1 MTALQDKPQGVSE
14 DAQKRTL
21 TLTLIQ
27 AVTLALREELRRDE
41 RVVLFGEDVGARGG
55 VFLATEGL
63 QEEFGVKRVFDTPLS
78 EASIVGAAV
87 GMAARGLRPIAEI
100 QFADYI
106 FPAFDQIV
114 SQAAKIRYRSGGQFS
129 APLVIR
135 APSGGGVRGGHH
147 HSQSPE
153 SYFAHTPGL
162 QVVMPSTPYDAK
174 GLLKAAVRGDDPVLY
189 FEPKRLYRAAK
200 GEVPEGDYTVEIGK
214 AALRREGSD
223 LSIIGYGGVM
233 PDALKAAGALE
244 QEGVSVEVIDLRSIL
259 PWDREAVLAS
269 VAKTGRALLVS
280 EAPRTANF
288 MGEVAYVIQE
298 ELFDNL
304 LAPVGQVAGFDTP
317 YPYAFDKTYLPGA
330 NRMLRAA
337 VKLLE
342 Y

>member
-1 MTALQDKPQGVSE
+1 VTALQEKEQPVTAPETQ
-14 DAQKRTL
+14 TM
-21 TLTLIQ
+21 TLIQ
-27 AVTLALREELRRDE
+27 ALNLAIREEMRRDE
-41 RVVLFGEDVGARGG
+41 RVVVFGEDVGARGG
-55 VFLATEGL
+55 VFLATEGI
-63 QEEFGVKRVFDTPLS
+63 QDEFGERRVFDTPLS
-78 EASIVGAAV
+78 EASIAGAAV
-87 GMAARGLRPIAEI
+87 GMAVRGMRPIAEI

-114 SQAAKIRYRSGGQFS
+114 SQAAKIRYRSGGQFT

-153 SYFAHTPGL
+153 GYFAHTPGL
-162 QVVMPSTPYDAK
+162 KVVMPSTPYDTK
-174 GLLKAAVRGDDPVLY
+174 GLLKAAVRDDDPVLF

-200 GEVPEGDYTVEIGK
+200 GDVPTGDYTVEIGK
-214 AALRREGSD
+214 AATRMEGTD

-233 PDALKAAGALE
+233 PDAIKAAQAL
-244 QEGVSVEVIDLRSIL
+244 QKEGVSVEVIDLRSIV
-259 PWDREAVLAS
+259 PWDQEAVLGS
-269 VAKTGRALLVS
+269 VAKTGRVLLVS

-288 MGEVAYVIQE
+288 MGEVGYVIQN
-298 ELFDNL
+298 ELFDTL
-304 LAPVGQVAGFDTP
+304 LAPVAQVAGFDTP

-330 NRMLRAA
+330 NRMLAAA